1 MGRTEGTVQKAGLG
15 VLGRD
20 LQAGGVHPGAGG
32 EDDVRVVVG
41 HLFQHLLCVHLGL
54 IFSRQLT

>member
-1 MGRTEGTVQKAGLG
+1 MRTSGWGALREQFKKRVFG

-32 EDDVRVVVG
+32 EDDVRMVMG
-41 HLFQHLLCVHLGL
+41 YLFQHLLCVHLRG
-54 IFSRQLT
+54 